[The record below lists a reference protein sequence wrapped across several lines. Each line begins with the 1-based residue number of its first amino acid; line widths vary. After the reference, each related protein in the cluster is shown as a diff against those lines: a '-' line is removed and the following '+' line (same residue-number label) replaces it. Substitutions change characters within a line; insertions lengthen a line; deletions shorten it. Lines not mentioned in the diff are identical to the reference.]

1 MLINGKIC
9 YVRLISDRGIG
20 RYFREYMHCVGH
32 TLYFRTLGLHC
43 GCILHVSNA
52 IERMGCPIGAHYSYG
67 LGKLSSEEIT

>member
-32 TLYFRTLGLHC
+32 TLYFRTLGPHC

-52 IERMGCPIGAHYSYG
+52 IERMG
-67 LGKLSSEEIT
+67 